1 LSVCPRAPR
10 PAIQLY
16 LQSALV
22 IERLPINASRPFI
35 RAELAYALIDTT
47 IALCGALLINASVL
61 LIAAVRFHGAGIVVT
76 TLQQAY
82 HLLASADAVT
92 ILGVPLAST
101 LFGVALIASGQSSTL
116 GGTLAGQY
124 IMSGFLGLDG
134 PPVIRRLATRCLA
147 LLPSIFVIG
156 AAGDAGVYNL
166 LLGCQVVLSLQLPFA
181 VVPLL
186 RAVSCPLIMGDAASP
201 RWLVWAGWT
210 AAVLIIG
217 LNVAFVGEAVVGVLA
232 TKSTPFGL
240 RLAVGLVGVPVLAG
254 LLGFLGWMAVRRD
267 TDVHTRYARA
277 SSVDASA
284 PMPVGTDEEDDLG
297 DEPPPPRGGFAP
309 AARPSSPNGGVAV
322 DGAV

>member
-1 LSVCPRAPR
+1 MPHN
-10 PAIQLY
+10 LY

-22 IERLPINASRPFI
+22 IERLPVNASRPFI
-35 RAELAYALIDTT
+35 QTELAYALIDTT

-61 LIAAVRFHGAGIVVT
+61 LIAAVRFHGAGVVVT

-92 ILGVPLAST
+92 IGGVPLAST
-101 LFGVALIASGQSSTL
+101 LFGVALVASGQSSTL

-124 IMSGFLGLDG
+124 IMGGFLGLDG
-134 PPVIRRLATRCLA
+134 PPIIRRLATRCLA

-186 RAVSCPLIMGDAASP
+186 RAVSVPPDYGRRGLPAVARVGGLDRRGAHHWVERGVCGRGGGGGAHVRGGALGPPRGRWP
-201 RWLVWAGWT
+201 RWRAGVCGS
-210 AAVLIIG
+210 ARL
-217 LNVAFVGEAVVGVLA
+217 
-232 TKSTPFGL
+232 FGL
-240 RLAVGLVGVPVLAG
+240 GWPVRG
-254 LLGFLGWMAVRRD
+254 D

-284 PMPVGTDEEDDLG
+284 PTARSARTEEDDLG
-297 DEPPPPRGGFAP
+297 YGAAAAGGGVWSPGRGGRGGRRGRVGRP
-309 AARPSSPNGGVAV
+309 VGRRPS
-322 DGAV
+322 